1 MTLAMLTCRRIG
13 IGLAILML
21 CCAALTGSP
30 ARAADRERI
39 LAFLDVTGFD
49 VALDSIALSTRSV
62 PRMLGVEADDFGA
75 EWDRVCNE
83 VFAAGLMRS
92 MALDILE
99 QTLTDTLL
107 RHAADFYASDLGRR
121 LVVAENQSHMVEDD
135 DAKQAEGT
143 RIVAELVAD
152 GNARL
157 ELLKRMNR
165 AIDAAGTSLHA
176 LQQIQMRFLL
186 AASAAGVVELQMD
199 AEELQAMFKA
209 QEGELRRLLQ
219 ASALAGAAYT
229 YRDFSDADLTA
240 YVQALEQPEM
250 MQVYELLNAVQYE
263 ITADRLEALAARMAD
278 LHPGQDI

>member
-13 IGLAILML
+13 IGLAVLVL
-21 CCAALTGSP
+21 CCATLAGSS
-30 ARAADRERI
+30 AQAADRDRI

-62 PRMLGVEADDFGA
+62 PRMLGAEAKDFGA

-83 VFAAGLMRS
+83 VFAAGLMRT

-99 QTLTDTLL
+99 QTLTDALL
-107 RHAADFYASDLGRR
+107 RHAAGFYASDLGRR
-121 LVVAENQSHMVEDD
+121 LVAAENLSHMVEDD

-143 RIVAELVAD
+143 RIVAALVAD
-152 GNARL
+152 GDPRL

-165 AIDAAGTSLHA
+165 AIDASGTSLHA

-186 AASAAGVVELQMD
+186 AASAAGVVDLQMD
-199 AEELQAMFKA
+199 TEELQAMFKA

-229 YRDFSDADLTA
+229 YRDFSQADLTA
-240 YVQALEQPEM
+240 YVRALEQPEM

-263 ITADRLEALAARMAD
+263 IMADRLEALAARMAD